1 MNIRSVC
8 AVASLALGAAMGL
21 VDRASAGNL
30 YVPGTSNPFLAGMP
44 NGSTCCS
51 GDPARRGNLRFTLAP
66 SPLGKPSRSRTSPAA
81 SVSAAVHPTTPPD
94 GGSRFG
100 TPPNEG
106 GLTSINDIAGFHRM
120 PVDALL
126 GVFLGPGL
134 PTSNPAP
141 GLLNFRDHGVA
152 RFGTQVG
159 THFVTLSPELQQIFF
174 IGDGLTG
181 TGSGSV
187 QTFIA
192 PAGATRLYLGVA
204 DGYGWA
210 NNSGAFDVCVNCGS
224 AVPVLSGVLA
234 VPQLSSG
241 SSVPEPATWAMML
254 LGFGGLGFGGYLR
267 SKKDRL
273 AVLAA

>member
-8 AVASLALGAAMGL
+8 VAASLALGAAMGS
-21 VDRASAGNL
+21 VDRASAGATFD
-30 YVPGTSNPFLAGMP
+30 VRGTSNPFFAGMP
-44 NGSTCCS
+44 NGSMCCS
-51 GDPARRGNLRFTLAP
+51 GDSAPAESPVYAGSVTAGETFTFTDVTGRINIAGGTP
-66 SPLGKPSRSRTSPAA
+66 N
-81 SVSAAVHPTTPPD
+81 TPPD

-106 GLTSINDIAGFHRM
+106 GLTSINDIAGFYRM
-120 PVDALL
+120 PVGALL

-159 THFVTLSPELQQIFF
+159 THFATLSPELQQIFF
-174 IGDGLTG
+174 IGDGLTE

-187 QTFIA
+187 QTFVA

-210 NNSGAFDVCVNCGS
+210 NNTGVFDVCVNCGS
-224 AVPVLSGVLA
+224 IVPEFSA
-234 VPQLSSG
+234 G
-241 SSVPEPATWAMML
+241 SAVPEPSSSAMLL

-267 SKKDRL
+267 SKTNRL

>member
-1 MNIRSVC
+1 MTP
-8 AVASLALGAAMGL
+8 
-21 VDRASAGNL
+21 L
-30 YVPGTSNPFLAGMP
+30 Y
-44 NGSTCCS
+44 
-51 GDPARRGNLRFTLAP
+51 
-66 SPLGKPSRSRTSPAA
+66 
-81 SVSAAVHPTTPPD
+81 
-94 GGSRFG
+94 
-100 TPPNEG
+100 
-106 GLTSINDIAGFHRM
+106 INNIAGFYRM
-120 PVDALL
+120 PVNTLL

-141 GLLNFRDHGVA
+141 GEVLNFRDIGVA

-159 THFVTLSPELQQIFF
+159 THFATLSPELEQIFF

-224 AVPVLSGVLA
+224 VPEFSA
-234 VPQLSSG
+234 G
-241 SSVPEPATWAMML
+241 SAVPEPSTWAMLL

-267 SKKDRL
+267 SKKIGSPSWPHKSATSRRAERL
-273 AVLAA
+273 SCPKSGHGNQGKGDAP

>member
-1 MNIRSVC
+1 M
-8 AVASLALGAAMGL
+8 
-21 VDRASAGNL
+21 
-30 YVPGTSNPFLAGMP
+30 PGTSNPFLAGMP
-44 NGSTCCS
+44 NGSSCCS
-51 GDPARRGNLRFTLAP
+51 GGGQGPDVAPAESPVYAGPATAGETFTFTNVTGRINIAGGTP
-66 SPLGKPSRSRTSPAA
+66 N
-81 SVSAAVHPTTPPD
+81 TPPD
-94 GGSRFG
+94 GGGRFG

-106 GLTSINDIAGFHRM
+106 GLTSINDIAGFYRM
-120 PVDALL
+120 PVGALL

-141 GLLNFRDHGVA
+141 GLLNFRDHGVG

-159 THFVTLSPELQQIFF
+159 THFATLSPDLQQIFF

-210 NNSGAFDVCVNCGS
+210 NNTGAFDVCVNCGS
-224 AVPVLSGVLA
+224 GPRTARPVWWFPSLQPG
-234 VPQLSSG
+234 
-241 SSVPEPATWAMML
+241 
-254 LGFGGLGFGGYLR
+254 R
-267 SKKDRL
+267 
-273 AVLAA
+273 

>member
-1 MNIRSVC
+1 M
-8 AVASLALGAAMGL
+8 
-21 VDRASAGNL
+21 
-30 YVPGTSNPFLAGMP
+30 PGTSNPFLAGMP
-44 NGSTCCS
+44 NGSSCCS
-51 GDPARRGNLRFTLAP
+51 PQLGDTAPAEFSSLRWPRHRWGNLH
-66 SPLGKPSRSRTSPAA
+66 
-81 SVSAAVHPTTPPD
+81 VHGCHRPRQFAGGPTHAPPD
-94 GGSRFG
+94 GGFRFG
-100 TPPNEG
+100 TPRDEG
-106 GLTSINDIAGFHRM
+106 GLTSINDIAGYYRM
-120 PVDALL
+120 PGDALL

-152 RFGTQVG
+152 RYGTQVG
-159 THFVTLSPELQQIFF
+159 THFATLSPDLQQIFF

-204 DGYGWA
+204 DGYQW
-210 NNSGAFDVCVNCGS
+210 NNNTGAFDVCVNCGS
-224 AVPVLSGVLA
+224 VPELSAGLV
-234 VPQLSSG
+234 
-241 SSVPEPATWAMML
+241 VPEPSTWAMML

-267 SKKDRL
+267 SKKNWL